1 NDSAVYQSKSLR
13 YSNDLVNTSFHISLY
28 LTYFGRRPSLKHS
41 ASILS
46 AELYLIHPKCVHKKS
61 MSSIAAAEKVV
72 LLFGAKEQDRVER
85 NAGKLL
91 PTKSQSIVSVILV

>member
-1 NDSAVYQSKSLR
+1 
-13 YSNDLVNTSFHISLY
+13 
-28 LTYFGRRPSLKHS
+28 
-41 ASILS
+41 
-46 AELYLIHPKCVHKKS
+46 

-91 PTKSQSIVSVILV
+91 PTKSQSIVSVILVLLKRRIEHFVATLFPSHSYGNAVGGGDEG

>member
-1 NDSAVYQSKSLR
+1 
-13 YSNDLVNTSFHISLY
+13 
-28 LTYFGRRPSLKHS
+28 
-41 ASILS
+41 
-46 AELYLIHPKCVHKKS
+46 

-91 PTKSQSIVSVILV
+91 PMKSQSIVSVILVLLERRIEPSMTTLFPSHSYGNAAGEGDEG